1 MTIPGADLYIPD
13 GEPLPGALGRVT
25 HLGVGAH
32 QDDLEF
38 MAFHGIAA
46 CYGRADRWFAGVTC
60 TDGRGSPRT
69 GRFAGL
75 GDTEMAALRACEQRE
90 AARTGGYAAVWQLG
104 YASADLKGGGRRR
117 LVDDLE
123 EVLRLTRPAEVYT
136 HNPADKHDTHV
147 AVCGALVA
155 AVRRLD
161 PGERPGRVL
170 GCEVWRDLDWLPD
183 RDKVALDVSGHAALA
198 AALNAAFA
206 SQIEGGKRYDLAVM
220 GRRRANATFSQSH
233 AGDAAAEVWLALD
246 LTPLALDDQLD
257 LAEFTLAHIDR
268 FRSDVAARLGRMASA
283 ENY

>member
-1 MTIPGADLYIPD
+1 MPRPGADLYIPD

-46 CYGRADRWFAGVTC
+46 CYGREDRWFGGVTC

-75 GDTEMAALRACEQRE
+75 SDGEMAAVRVCEQRE

-104 YASADLKGGGRRR
+104 YASAEVKGAGRGH

-123 EVLRLTRPAEVYT
+123 AVLRQTGPAEVYT

-147 AVCGALVA
+147 AVCSALVD

-161 PGERPGRVL
+161 PAGRPRRVL
-170 GCEVWRDLDWLPD
+170 GCEVWRDLDWLVD
-183 RDKVALDVSGHAALA
+183 GDKVALDVSGHAALA
-198 AALNAAFA
+198 TALNAAFA

-220 GRRRANATFSQSH
+220 GRRRANATFSESH
-233 AGDAAAEVWLALD
+233 AGDAAEEVWLALD
-246 LTPLALDDQLD
+246 LTPLVLDDRLD
-257 LAEFTLAHIDR
+257 LADFTLAHIDR
-268 FRSDVAARLGRMASA
+268 FRADVASRLDRVGSA
-283 ENY
+283 KIY